1 MDNTTSIADKI
12 IVLDEPGFSSRVSH
26 ENAALL
32 GRLYV
37 GLVVT
42 PNAISHRDKGELGSV
57 KEVSVFG
64 GKVQELVGQA
74 IVILLLLYCIVEG
87 RVTQVLLAI
96 RNEELFQLGF

>member
-74 IVILLLLYCIVEG
+74 IDWQGPRAGRSSDCCTASVVLYS
-87 RVTQVLLAI
+87 
-96 RNEELFQLGF
+96 